1 MSFNTCTIRPNQHRQ
16 LPAIR
21 GLSACLGSDSGK
33 AAAIGA
39 APGAGRLGRG
49 KDPLAIGAA
58 ERGAGCIT
66 AA

>member
-1 MSFNTCTIRPNQHRQ
+1 MCHFAIDNCRLILSDQNEHRH

-39 APGAGRLGRG
+39 APEAGRLGRG
-49 KDPLAIGAA
+49 KDPLTTGAT
-58 ERGAGCIT
+58 G
-66 AA
+66 

>member
-1 MSFNTCTIRPNQHRQ
+1 MLSHQNEYRQ

-39 APGAGRLGRG
+39 VPEAGRLGRG
-49 KDPLAIGAA
+49 KDPLPTGAA
-58 ERGAGCIT
+58 GWRAGCIT
-66 AA
+66 AV